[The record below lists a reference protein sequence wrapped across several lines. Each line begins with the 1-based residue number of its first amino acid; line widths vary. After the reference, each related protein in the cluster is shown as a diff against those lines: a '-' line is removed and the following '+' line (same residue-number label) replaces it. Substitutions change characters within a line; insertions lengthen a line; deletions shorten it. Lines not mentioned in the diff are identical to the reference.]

1 MDLAATA
8 PRTERSIPAREEDEM
23 TRRLL
28 KLTLLA
34 LVATSTWA
42 AAARAD
48 GLPVLGVD
56 TSPNGVAALQAP
68 LRYVALGSG
77 VSTVLARIERNGG
90 RVSASVHVRGRF
102 AIPLVA
108 FDGSA
113 SGLSADGGTL
123 VLLRPRVTFP
133 QQKTTFAI
141 VDAGRLRL
149 RRIVTLRGDFS
160 FDAISPDGSRLYFI
174 QYLSPRDVNRYRVR
188 AYDVG
193 NGRLLARPVVDP
205 HERGPAM
212 RGYPLTR
219 ATSPDGRWAY
229 TLYDG
234 AGTHPFVHALDTATG
249 TAHCVDLDSLA
260 GDRELYE
267 LRLRLDGDQLV
278 VRASKRPLAVVDTR
292 TFRVEE
298 PQRESSAAWTATGT
312 AGGAMAVVAVL
323 TLAFRRRRSSR

>member
-1 MDLAATA
+1 
-8 PRTERSIPAREEDEM
+8 M

-28 KLTLLA
+28 LPLLLA
-34 LVATSTWA
+34 ITFALPMT
-42 AAARAD
+42 ARAD

-68 LRYVALGSG
+68 VRYVALGSG
-77 VSTVLARIERNGG
+77 SSTVLARIERNGG
-90 RVSASVHVRGRF
+90 RVPGSVHVRGRF
-102 AIPLVA
+102 AIPAVA

-113 SGLSADGGTL
+113 GGLSADGRTL
-123 VLLRPRVTFP
+123 VLLRPRVSFP
-133 QQKTTFAI
+133 QPRTTFAI
-141 VDAGRLRL
+141 LDAHRLRL
-149 RRIVTLRGDFS
+149 RTTVTLRGDFS

-193 NGRLLARPVVDP
+193 TGRLLARPIVDP
-205 HERGPAM
+205 SERGPAM

-219 ATSPDGRWAY
+219 ATSLDGRWAY

-249 TAHCVDLDSLA
+249 TAHCVDLDALA
-260 GDRELYE
+260 GYHELYE
-267 LRLRLDGDQLV
+267 LRLRLDGGKLV
-278 VRASKRPLAVVDTR
+278 VRAPERALTVVDTK

-298 PQRESSAAWTATGT
+298 PQAHAAAWTVTGT
-312 AGGAMAVVAVL
+312 AGGAMAVAAAL